1 MYFYEIYLRG
11 VKGIFTWQSEK
22 KISIGARVLVNLR
35 NRKKIGLVL
44 AISEKV
50 PKFKTQP
57 ILEIID
63 ENFINPQYIKIGKE
77 VAKENFTSVEK
88 IMSLMVPEKFFK
100 KNNPVQ
106 KDSYY
111 QLIGTENLK
120 NELQGKKQK
129 QALEILE
136 ESNGIILAKELRK
149 NISLITIKG
158 LLEKNI
164 IKKIEGK
171 ITNPQYPQKI
181 IREKNFELTPLQK
194 KVLAS
199 IKKSTKPLLLFGV
212 TGSGK
217 TEIYKKLGEEL
228 IEKNSSAQVLFLLPE
243 IALTPQLIAEFKN
256 VFGSKIA
263 VWHSHLS
270 EGEKIQEF
278 ARITSGK
285 AQILVGARSAI
296 LIPLKNPKLVI
307 LDEEHEWTY
316 KNEFAPRF
324 WTHDIAEKIAK
335 KFNAKLLFGSATPRI
350 ESFKKCE
357 EGIWDLVKMK
367 QRVFENQLPEV
378 QIVNMVNEVKKG
390 NYSPISEKLNQAIL
404 SILEEKKQAVIFLN
418 KRGFSGTTM
427 CKGCGHIFECPNCS
441 VNMKMHQKN
450 FNKKLICHFCGHL
463 AKFPEVCPQCE
474 IENFE
479 FRGWG
484 TQQVE
489 EILKK
494 NYPNARI
501 LRADADTM
509 TKKNAFEN
517 GMQKF
522 ANHEIDILLGTQM
535 IAKGLDFEKVELVGV
550 VLADVGLSLPDFRS
564 EERVFQLLTQV
575 SGRAGRRKIRGKI
588 LVQTYNPDEKIFEF
602 VKYHDTEKF
611 IEWQISI
618 RKKTKMPPYS
628 ALGKVT
634 FSDEK
639 KEIAFMKA
647 KKFLKLCQNTN
658 KNTDNFEFNFAPAFF
673 PKMHK
678 KYHFHVFIKGD
689 NQKKLEDFFHENF
702 SNISEKIDL
711 KPVSIL

>member
-11 VKGIFTWQSEK
+11 VKGIFTWHATE
-22 KISIGARVLVNLR
+22 KISIGARVIVNLR

-44 AISEKV
+44 NVFPTA

-57 ILEIID
+57 ILEILD
-63 ENFINPQYIKIGKE
+63 GNFINPQYIKIAKE

-88 IMSLMVPEKFFK
+88 LFSLVVPEKFFK
-100 KNNPVQ
+100 KNDPVR
-106 KDSYY
+106 KEIFY
-111 QLIGTENLK
+111 QLIESKKEEKELK
-120 NELQGKKQK
+120 GPKQK
-129 QALEILE
+129 LALKILE
-136 ESNGIILAKELRK
+136 ENNGKCSAQTLREAVA
-149 NISLITIKG
+149 LTTIKG
-158 LLEKNI
+158 LIEKNI
-164 IKKIEGK
+164 ITQIEGK
-171 ITNPQYPQKI
+171 IATPQYPQKI

-199 IKKSTKPLLLFGV
+199 IKESPKPSLLFGV

-217 TEIYKKLGEEL
+217 TEIYKKLSEEL
-228 IEKNSSAQVLFLLPE
+228 IAKDPTAQVLFLLPE
-243 IALTPQLIAEFKN
+243 IALTSQLIAEFRN
-256 VFGSKIA
+256 VFGNKIS

-278 ARITSGK
+278 ARIVSGES
-285 AQILVGARSAI
+285 QILVGARSSI
-296 LIPLKNPKLVI
+296 FVPLKNPKLII

-324 WTHDIAEKIAK
+324 WTHDIAEKIAQI
-335 KFNAKLLFGSATPRI
+335 FDAKLLLGSATPRI

-357 EGIWDLVKMK
+357 EGDWNLVKMK

-378 QIVNMVNEVKKG
+378 EIVNLVNEVKKG
-390 NYSPISEKLNQAIL
+390 NYSPISEKLNQAIQR
-404 SILEEKKQAVIFLN
+404 ILKEKKQAVIFLN
-418 KRGFSGTTM
+418 KRGFSATTM
-427 CKGCGHIFECPNCS
+427 CKDCGHVFECPNCS
-441 VNMKMHQKN
+441 INMKMHQKN
-450 FNKKLICHFCGHL
+450 LNKKLICHFCGHL
-463 AKFPEVCPQCE
+463 AKFPEKCPECGVE
-474 IENFE
+474 KFE

-489 EILKK
+489 VILKK
-494 NYPNARI
+494 KYPEARI

-509 TKKNAFEN
+509 TKKNDFEN

-575 SGRAGRRKIRGKI
+575 SGRAGRRETRGRI
-588 LVQTYNPDEKIFEF
+588 LIQTYNPDEKIFEF

-611 IEWQISI
+611 IEWQTEI

-634 FSDEK
+634 FSNEK
-639 KEIAFMKA
+639 KEEAFQNA
-647 KKFLKLCQNTN
+647 KNFLKLCQNVKTE
-658 KNTDNFEFNFAPAFF
+658 KEDFVFNFAPAFF
-673 PKMHK
+673 PKMNN
-678 KYHFHVFIKGD
+678 KYHFHVFIKGE
-689 NQKKLEDFFHENF
+689 NQKKLEDFFHKNF
-702 SNISEKIDL
+702 NNILAKIDL
-711 KPVSIL
+711 KPVSLL